1 MGTRR
6 SSPVDHCRR
15 PLAMVLLLAVLAL
28 TLAQSGRPPAAAAA
42 DPRVVKVTTLGLCN
56 EVYLWWGQDK
66 GIFEKHGLKV
76 ETVRTAGGA
85 AGVAAIISG
94 SADFSFTNGYT
105 AIISYSQNFPVRFI
119 AGGYETPLPPK
130 PEPNGVI
137 VKADSPYR
145 EAKDLVG
152 KRIGVNELGGVNQI
166 VVSAWLRK
174 NGIDP
179 KSVKFVA
186 LPFPELVPAVLQ
198 GRLDA
203 TQVPLQSIARQPAG
217 TVRSLGDPYRLGVGK
232 IVFAGYLTT
241 KDFLDRN
248 QPVVEAFQRALAE
261 SVKQVKDP
269 ANAQAQFAVAA
280 KHCNQ
285 DAALLARMPQ
295 QEYEAF
301 LDFETLKKMAE
312 TLVVEGQL
320 QAAPNLEPFVPAFAR
335 KR

>member
-1 MGTRR
+1 MGMRRR
-6 SSPVDHCRR
+6 SRVHA
-15 PLAMVLLLAVLAL
+15 LAVPLLLVLVASIL
-28 TLAQSGRPPAAAAA
+28 SETARPSPAAAA
-42 DPRVVKVTTLGLCN
+42 DPRTIKVTTLGLCN
-56 EVYLWWGQDK
+56 EVYLPWAQEK

-85 AGVAAIISG
+85 AGVAAIVSG

-105 AIISYSQNFPVRFI
+105 AIISFSQNFPVRFV
-119 AGGYETPLPPK
+119 AGAYETPLPPK
-130 PEPNGVI
+130 PEPNGLI

-166 VVSAWLRK
+166 ATSAWLRK
-174 NGIDP
+174 SGIDP
-179 KSVKFVA
+179 KSVRFVA
-186 LPFPELVPAVLQ
+186 LPFPELVPAVVQ
-198 GRLDA
+198 GRIDA
-203 TQVPLQSIARQPAG
+203 TQVPLQSIARQPPG
-217 TVRSLGDPYRLGVGK
+217 TVRSLGDPFRLGLGK

-241 KDFLDRN
+241 KDFLDKN

-269 ANAQAQFAVAA
+269 ANADAQFAVAA
-280 KHCNQ
+280 KYCNQ
-285 DAALLARMPQ
+285 DAALLSRMPQ

-301 LDFETLKKMAE
+301 IDFETLRHMAE
-312 TLVVEGQL
+312 TLVVEGPL